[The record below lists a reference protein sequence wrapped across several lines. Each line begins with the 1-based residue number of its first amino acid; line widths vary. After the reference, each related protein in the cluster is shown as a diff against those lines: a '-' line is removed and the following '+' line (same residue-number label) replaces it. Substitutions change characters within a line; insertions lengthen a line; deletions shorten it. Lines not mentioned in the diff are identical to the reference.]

1 MFQSRF
7 GRARHIGLA
16 GVLAVFAAA
25 GCKQSA
31 TGKTAGAAPST
42 SGSTAAAPGG
52 PCKEYAAKVC
62 AKAGEESPTCE
73 AFKTSVELMAP
84 SACTAGMKELAYTE
98 KQIAGMRAS
107 CDDLVKTLCDKMGK
121 DSTSCELV
129 TTQTKQ
135 FPPERCKM
143 MLQHIPEIV
152 KDLERMEAAN
162 RPLTAEQQ
170 AAIAAGPAPGFGPE
184 DAKVKIV
191 EFSDFECPFCSRAAA
206 VVHQIR
212 EKYGKEVRFVFRQFP
227 LSMHP
232 NANAAAQAALAADAQ
247 GKFWELHDAL
257 FQNQRALAP
266 AELEKHAQQAGLDM
280 GRFKQAMQS
289 KAHAAAVERDLKLG
303 ESVSVQGTPTMFI
316 NGKRVDNPTDFAQVA
331 RLIDAALEEAK
342 SPG

>member
-1 MFQSRF
+1 
-7 GRARHIGLA
+7 
-16 GVLAVFAAA
+16 
-25 GCKQSA
+25 
-31 TGKTAGAAPST
+31 
-42 SGSTAAAPGG
+42 
-52 PCKEYAAKVC
+52 
-62 AKAGEESPTCE
+62 
-73 AFKTSVELMAP
+73 
-84 SACTAGMKELAYTE
+84 
-98 KQIAGMRAS
+98 
-107 CDDLVKTLCDKMGK
+107 
-121 DSTSCELV
+121 
-129 TTQTKQ
+129 